1 VSGGRESG
9 PGAGPAARVSQFFR
23 ASLPDFRYVGRRVA
37 LAVPTL
43 LLLSALVF
51 FMGLMAPSDP
61 ITILLGQHANDADR
75 QRLRHEYGLDRPPLV
90 QYGDYLW
97 HALHG
102 DFGRSFTTRQPVTEM
117 LADLYPATLTLAGY
131 AMLYAVA
138 LGVPLGFLA
147 AARQNRR
154 EDRMAVL
161 LSLLGLSV
169 PSFVVGPLLILIFAV
184 WLRWLPV
191 ASTGRAVDFLLPAV
205 ALGSRPAALIARM
218 TRAGM
223 VESLRQDYVRT
234 AVAKG
239 VSGAR
244 VLVRHALRNALIPI
258 ITVIGT
264 STGYLMGG
272 SFVVET
278 IFGIRGIGGVSI
290 ESIKNYDYPLIQ
302 AVTLLGAVAFVTV
315 NLLVDILYG
324 FIDPRIRT
332 TAPTA

>member
-1 VSGGRESG
+1 VSGGS
-9 PGAGPAARVSQFFR
+9 
-23 ASLPDFRYVGRRVA
+23 SLAILRYAGRRLLLA
-37 LAVPTL
+37 LPTL
-43 LLLSALVF
+43 FLLSALTF
-51 FMGLMAPSDP
+51 FLGLMAPSDP
-61 ITILLGQHANDADR
+61 ITILLGQHANEGDR

-90 QYGDYLW
+90 QYGDYVW

-102 DFGRSFTTRQPVTEM
+102 DFGRSYQTRQPVTGM
-117 LADLYPATLTLAGY
+117 LAELYPATATLAGY
-131 AMLYAVA
+131 AMLYAAA

-154 EDRMAVL
+154 EDRLSVA

-169 PSFVVGPLLILIFAV
+169 PAFVLGPVLILIFAV

-191 ASTGRAVDFLLPAV
+191 AYAGDPIGYLLPAIT
-205 ALGSRPAALIARM
+205 LGSRPAALIARM

-223 VESLRQDYVRT
+223 VEALRQDYVRT
-234 AVAKG
+234 ALAKG
-239 VSGAR
+239 VSRGR
-244 VLVRHALRNALIPI
+244 VLIRHALRNALIPI
-258 ITVIGT
+258 VTVIGT
-264 STGYLMGG
+264 SAGYLMGG

-278 IFGIRGIGGVSI
+278 IFGIRGIGGYSI

-302 AVTLLGAVAFVTV
+302 AVTLLGAVAFVSI

-332 TAPTA
+332 AAPGA